1 MFAALVGEPITI
13 VALFIPIIAIVMG
26 IGCGII
32 ALVLDYLK
40 RRRLM
45 ELFHQQRMA
54 AIDKGVELPPMP
66 LDLLTADIR
75 RKRSNPLLKGL
86 LLVFIGI
93 TVAAA
98 LYANEGW
105 EPACY
110 GLITAGIGLA
120 YLIYYAV
127 EGKKLAA
134 EEREEKLAETKAA
147 AKV

>member
-1 MFAALVGEPITI
+1 MDVQIISL
-13 VALFIPIIAIVMG
+13 LIPIIAIVMG

-45 ELFHQQRMA
+45 ELYHQQRMA

-75 RKRSNPLLKGL
+75 RKHSNPLLKGL
-86 LLVFIGI
+86 LLVLIGI

-98 LYANEGW
+98 LYANQGW
-105 EPACY
+105 QTACY
-110 GLITAGIGLA
+110 GLIPAGIGLA